1 MKKRV
6 ISLLLAICI
15 IAGAFQFNSATAHAW
30 EGYSIYVNCQTNT
43 VTVYSGSA
51 PIKGFLCSTGAATPL
66 GGTYYLEE
74 RYRWQPL
81 FGDVYGQYAT
91 VITGNILF
99 HSVPYTSPD
108 PSALEYWEYDKL
120 GTSASMGCV
129 RLTVRDAQWIYE
141 NCPEG
146 TPVTFYQSSDPG
158 PYGKRYGL
166 KISKAPE
173 PFRNWDPT
181 DPDPNNPWNNDS
193 SYYGKAYDPYY
204 YVNNNPDV
212 EEKVNTTIG
221 NQDAI
226 LKVDWLTEGI
236 RNTKRASEIFDL
248 KTYKENYPELE
259 KLCGNDNYEY
269 VIYYNCE
276 GYFKGHIANVSFK
289 DFNQPIIFD
298 AEYYAARYKDV
309 YNAYGND
316 SEKLFQHYVRYGI
329 REGRQASPIF
339 DLTFYKEK
347 YPDLRN
353 AFGGNNYKYI
363 IHFLNY
369 GIKEGRCASA
379 VYDTNFYKGK
389 YSDLRAAFGNDNRKY
404 AEHYMKYGIKE
415 GRQASPAFNVNFYK
429 TCYGDLRAAFGGDAR
444 KYITHF
450 QNYGIREGRTGSEL
464 FDVNVYKVGYQDLQK
479 AFGGDHV
486 KYLNHFVSN
495 GYREGRNAT
504 VAEKQ
509 KALVFDAKYYAN
521 KYPDLKAAFGYDEDK
536 LFLHFVR
543 YGIKE
548 GRQAS
553 AKFSVNAYKKRY
565 ADLRKAFGNN
575 NSLYMRHYI
584 LYGANEHR
592 KGN

>member
-158 PYGKRYGL
+158 PYGKRNGL

-212 EEKVNTTIG
+212 EEKVYTTLG

-259 KLCGNDNYEY
+259 EICNDNYDY
-269 VIYYNCE
+269 VQYYNNE
-276 GYFKGHIANVSFK
+276 GYFLGHIANVSFK
-289 DFNQPIIFD
+289 TFKQELIFD
-298 AEYYAARYKDV
+298 ADYYAARYRDL
-309 YNAYGND
+309 YYIFGND
-316 SEKLFQHYVRYGI
+316 SDKLFTHFIKYGIKEGRQASPIFDISFYKNTYGDLKAAFGDDVYKYVLHFLNHGIYEGRRASTVYDTNYYKNKYADLRGAFGNNNIKYAEHYLKYGLKEGRQASPAINVNFYKGSYNDLKAAFGNDNKKYIAHFQSYGIREGRAGSELFDINVYKQTYKDLQYAFGDNYTKYLEHFINYGYNEGRKAAVLDGKKAEVFDAHYYADKYKDLKGAFGYDEDKLFAHFLRYGI
-329 REGRQASPIF
+329 REGRQASP
-339 DLTFYKEK
+339 
-347 YPDLRN
+347 
-353 AFGGNNYKYI
+353 
-363 IHFLNY
+363 
-369 GIKEGRCASA
+369 
-379 VYDTNFYKGK
+379 
-389 YSDLRAAFGNDNRKY
+389 
-404 AEHYMKYGIKE
+404 
-415 GRQASPAFNVNFYK
+415 
-429 TCYGDLRAAFGGDAR
+429 
-444 KYITHF
+444 
-450 QNYGIREGRTGSEL
+450 
-464 FDVNVYKVGYQDLQK
+464 
-479 AFGGDHV
+479 
-486 KYLNHFVSN
+486 
-495 GYREGRNAT
+495 
-504 VAEKQ
+504 
-509 KALVFDAKYYAN
+509 
-521 KYPDLKAAFGYDEDK
+521 
-536 LFLHFVR
+536 
-543 YGIKE
+543 
-548 GRQAS
+548 
-553 AKFSVNAYKKRY
+553 KFSVKAYKNRY
-565 ADLRKAFGNN
+565 ADLRYAFGDNYD
-575 NSLYMRHYI
+575 LYLKHYI
-584 LYGANEHR
+584 KYGLNEHR